1 MKKIATLLLI
11 LLSLAGIS
19 SSAQNTACN
28 AAFGFA
34 YLNGNTIQFNPAMPG
49 TPPSTQHY
57 WLFGDGNVSNAIGPV
72 HTYTSGSVFIVKH
85 IIIAFNPNAVEVCR
99 DSAYMTITVQNAC
112 NLVVNFTATPIS
124 ASGNSF
130 HFENTSAPLNPADS
144 IVWTFGDGTSSNEI
158 SPNHTYTQPG
168 TYNVCL
174 LIRQNNVPGTAPCV
188 REICRSIIVQS
199 TATCTLQASF
209 TWAPVA
215 GTVNTLHFQNNSIPL
230 NNTDS
235 IRWTFGDGTSSSQVS
250 PNHTYTQPGTY
261 TVCLRI
267 QQRDSIGTLTNCVRE
282 ICNTVVIQNVPV
294 CTLVASFYAFRDSI
308 ATIPNSY
315 HFVNTSAPLN
325 NTDSIR
331 WTFGDGTSS
340 SQVNPN
346 HIYTQ
351 PGTYT
356 VCLRIQKRDSIGT
369 LTSCVRE
376 TCNTIV
382 VQSPQTC
389 NLVANFYAYP
399 DSAATVSN
407 TFQFVNTSAPLN
419 NSDSIRWTF
428 GDGTASNQ
436 LNPVHSYTQPGTYT
450 VCLVI
455 QKRDTTGTLTNCIR
469 EICHQVTVMPVCN
482 IQSNFSWRADSL
494 NNRRIYFTN
503 QSVSATAGA
512 TATWSFGDGTSS
524 TAWNPVHE
532 YAQSGLYYVCLKVQ
546 LSANCFSYFCDTV
559 IIQAALPNCNQQSN
573 FSFSRS
579 NSNTLL
585 FSFSPAHTNS
595 NWQYTWTFGDGTGS
609 HDISPY
615 HQYAQAGNYTV
626 CLTVFRN
633 AGCASTTCRNVTAL
647 TPVNCNNIN
656 VSYNYQRDPVVTNK
670 LYFQAVSNYTIVSQT
685 WTIKKMATTP
695 GTATVTLLQNNPSY
709 VFQDTGMY
717 RVCLRAVTLGGC
729 VKEYCREIYIQQLF
743 TPSNCN
749 LQVYPNPVTSL
760 LNLNIYL
767 AQPQMLDV
775 YIYNSQNVLVR
786 EKHQQGFTGTNI
798 VTVPVANLVAGS
810 YTVKVIRGNS
820 VCYTQFVKL

>member
-1 MKKIATLLLI
+1 
-11 LLSLAGIS
+11 
-19 SSAQNTACN
+19 
-28 AAFGFA
+28 
-34 YLNGNTIQFNPAMPG
+34 
-49 TPPSTQHY
+49 
-57 WLFGDGNVSNAIGPV
+57 
-72 HTYTSGSVFIVKH
+72 
-85 IIIAFNPNAVEVCR
+85 
-99 DSAYMTITVQNAC
+99 
-112 NLVVNFTATPIS
+112 
-124 ASGNSF
+124 
-130 HFENTSAPLNPADS
+130 
-144 IVWTFGDGTSSNEI
+144 
-158 SPNHTYTQPG
+158 
-168 TYNVCL
+168 
-174 LIRQNNVPGTAPCV
+174 
-188 REICRSIIVQS
+188 
-199 TATCTLQASF
+199 
-209 TWAPVA
+209 
-215 GTVNTLHFQNNSIPL
+215 
-230 NNTDS
+230 
-235 IRWTFGDGTSSSQVS
+235 
-250 PNHTYTQPGTY
+250 
-261 TVCLRI
+261 
-267 QQRDSIGTLTNCVRE
+267 
-282 ICNTVVIQNVPV
+282 
-294 CTLVASFYAFRDSI
+294 
-308 ATIPNSY
+308 
-315 HFVNTSAPLN
+315 
-325 NTDSIR
+325 
-331 WTFGDGTSS
+331 GDGTSS

-369 LTSCVRE
+369 LTNCVRE

-407 TFQFVNTSAPLN
+407 TYQFVNTSAPLN

-450 VCLVI
+450 VCLII

-503 QSVSATAGA
+503 QSFSPTAGA

-532 YAQSGLYYVCLKVQ
+532 YAQPGLYYVCLKVQ
-546 LSANCFSYFCDTV
+546 LSATCFSYSCDTV
-559 IIQAALPNCNQQSN
+559 TVQATLPNCNQQSN

-585 FSFSPAHTNS
+585 FSFSPAYTNS

-615 HQYAQAGNYTV
+615 HQYALAGNYTV

-729 VKEYCREIYIQQLF
+729 IKEYCREIYIQQLF

-767 AQPQMLDV
+767 TQPQMLDV

-820 VCYTQFVKL
+820 VCYAQFVKL